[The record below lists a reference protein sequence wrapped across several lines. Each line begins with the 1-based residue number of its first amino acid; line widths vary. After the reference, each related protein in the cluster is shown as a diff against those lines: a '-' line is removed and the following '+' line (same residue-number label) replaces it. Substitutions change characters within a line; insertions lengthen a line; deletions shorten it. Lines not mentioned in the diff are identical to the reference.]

1 MRLAAPHITL
11 LTGDFRTLPGLIFSL
26 LCSAAVLAEKG
37 FNAIEYEA
45 AVNSWIRRIR
55 ITNAD
60 AAIKLYSSSF
70 NTVSDVQIT
79 QTRPRSGNKW
89 VGRKDGLIADKDGHM
104 GIALHWAC
112 FDNLVEKFNIT
123 G

>member
-1 MRLAAPHITL
+1 MRTL
-11 LTGDFRTLPGLIFSL
+11 LHLTLIRHEYAAA
-26 LCSAAVLAEKG
+26 SAAADAAATATPAEKG

>member
-1 MRLAAPHITL
+1 
-11 LTGDFRTLPGLIFSL
+11 
-26 LCSAAVLAEKG
+26 V
-37 FNAIEYEA
+37 
-45 AVNSWIRRIR
+45 R

-79 QTRPRSGNKW
+79 QSRPRSGNKW